1 MIVNELKNIIKYAI
15 ELDIDY
21 IETFL
26 GYEGDNVL
34 KITTQKQE
42 VSKLIEKYIE
52 NLDLEFKSEFD
63 VSSGSYGQYNIYVG
77 VEDPAVFKL
86 KRDKKI

>member
-1 MIVNELKNIIKYAI
+1 MIVKKMKQLIKFAI

-34 KITTQKQE
+34 KITTRSDDAIKTIKTFLE
-42 VSKLIEKYIE
+42 NIDLIYKY
-52 NLDLEFKSEFD
+52 EFD
-63 VSSGSYGQYNIYVG
+63 HSQGVYGSHCIYVG
-77 VEDPAVFKL
+77 VEDTSVFKL
-86 KRDKKI
+86 KRD

>member
-1 MIVNELKNIIKYAI
+1 MIVKKMKQLIKYAI

-34 KITTQKQE
+34 KITTRNHDAIEAIKTFLE
-42 VSKLIEKYIE
+42 NIDLIYKY
-52 NLDLEFKSEFD
+52 EFD
-63 VSSGSYGQYNIYVG
+63 VSHGIHGSHCIYVG
-77 VEDPAVFKL
+77 VEDPSVFKL
-86 KRDKKI
+86 KRN